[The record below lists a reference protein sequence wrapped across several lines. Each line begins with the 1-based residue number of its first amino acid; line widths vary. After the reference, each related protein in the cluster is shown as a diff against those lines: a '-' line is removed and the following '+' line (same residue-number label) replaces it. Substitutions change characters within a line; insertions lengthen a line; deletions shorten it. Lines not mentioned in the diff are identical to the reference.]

1 MKSAF
6 DVAVR
11 MVDAGCYGRLPKGT
25 TQLLADRACRADEAR
40 AIDAIRA
47 LQHVGRA
54 PEVKTL
60 ERLAGPK
67 QTPGRRAA
75 AAEALAAVK
84 QRIVE
89 ESERSTLVRGSSAAP
104 GDLLRAVSEPEEKVA
119 ELLIAAK
126 DPH

>member
-1 MKSAF
+1 M
-6 DVAVR
+6 
-11 MVDAGCYGRLPKGT
+11 
-25 TQLLADRACRADEAR
+25 LADGARRVDEPR

-47 LQHVGRA
+47 LQNVGRA

-67 QTPGRRAA
+67 QTQSIRAA
-75 AAEALAAVK
+75 AVDALIAVK

-89 ESERSTLVRGSSAAP
+89 ETERTTLVRGSSAAP
-104 GDLLRAVSEPEEKVA
+104 GDLLRAISEPEAKPA
-119 ELLIAAK
+119 ELLIAAN